1 MTEPAFRATV
11 LTIYPDIFPGPLG
24 TALSGKGLEK
34 GLWSLK
40 VVDIRDYA
48 RDKHRAVDDAP
59 FGGGAGMVMRATAR
73 RLEAPPAAARDAMGS
88 ESDGRGSGGKPSRRS
103 LTFFSKASGDSLARS
118 SRM

>member
-1 MTEPAFRATV
+1 MTEAAFRATV

-59 FGGGAGMVMRATAR
+59 FGGGAGMVMRPDLLASAI
-73 RLEAPPAAARDAMGS
+73 DAN
-88 ESDGRGSGGKPSRRS
+88 D
-103 LTFFSKASGDSLARS
+103 AVS
-118 SRM
+118 SRSATTR